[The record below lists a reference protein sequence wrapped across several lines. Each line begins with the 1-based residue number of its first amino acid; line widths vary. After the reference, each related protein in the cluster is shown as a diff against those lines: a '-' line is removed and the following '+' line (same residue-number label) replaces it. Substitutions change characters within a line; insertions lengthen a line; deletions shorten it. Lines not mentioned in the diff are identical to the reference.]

1 MNNDGSRTS
10 LANANK
16 TAGFS
21 VVKYFGTG
29 ADATIGHGLN
39 STVEF
44 IIVKGLETSNDWSVL
59 HKDGGDGDFLQLN
72 GTSAESGAGS
82 IFGSTFTRPTSSV
95 FSVGNTG
102 ETGTA
107 DKEYIAYCW
116 HSVTG
121 KRKFGTYTGNGSAS
135 GTVVE
140 PGFSPDFVMVKRID
154 GSSAWGVF
162 DSQRS
167 GTYYQK
173 GLRFNST
180 GSEYGET
187 DANSACEF
195 LAVGHSDASNGGF
208 RFRDSGSPY
217 NVSSGTYIY
226 WAEKIH

>member
-1 MNNDGSRTS
+1 DHFIGGMGFKPDLTILKLRDSSDDWHWYDSVRGAGAQLNSASTGTESLQYAKRFDGFFSDGFRVNSSDNEINSDSYDYISYSWRAGGTWLVNNDGSRTS

-102 ETGTA
+102 
-107 DKEYIAYCW
+107 
-116 HSVTG
+116 
-121 KRKFGTYTGNGSAS
+121 
-135 GTVVE
+135 
-140 PGFSPDFVMVKRID
+140 
-154 GSSAWGVF
+154 
-162 DSQRS
+162 
-167 GTYYQK
+167 
-173 GLRFNST
+173 
-180 GSEYGET
+180 
-187 DANSACEF
+187 
-195 LAVGHSDASNGGF
+195 
-208 RFRDSGSPY
+208 
-217 NVSSGTYIY
+217 
-226 WAEKIH
+226 